1 MPMEAFTCNVKHNP
15 TLEEAEDFS
24 VLNYYG
30 EQSFMVGSE
39 GLQRKTWD
47 QINSE
52 DFARNKTLPWL
63 VIEDFF
69 IDEPYETKANEQV
82 CSAMRRIAV
91 YLPDQD
97 AKIDSQM
104 ELKTGQVYEIATGFS
119 IWESD

>member
-1 MPMEAFTCNVKHNP
+1 M
-15 TLEEAEDFS
+15 
-24 VLNYYG
+24 
-30 EQSFMVGSE
+30 
-39 GLQRKTWD
+39 
-47 QINSE
+47 
-52 DFARNKTLPWL
+52 
-63 VIEDFF
+63 IEDFL